1 LFISFDHGITIA
13 FAVGTLRLSE
23 DATEYQFVQ
32 HVELVYEIPFGELNI
47 GPQIDVRIEE
57 EGIHYMFDYI

>member
-1 LFISFDHGITIA
+1 MNALKLGYTKTI
-13 FAVGTLRLSE
+13 GE
-23 DATEYQFVQ
+23 I
-32 HVELVYEIPFGELNI
+32 YEIPFGELNI